1 MCGLRLLRGL
11 LIGRYQPFHKGH
23 LEVIKEALSKCDELI
38 IGIGSAQESHTLE
51 NPFTVGERIE
61 MIRRC
66 LRKKDL
72 ARTII
77 VPISDVNRYAIW
89 VSHVISQVPP
99 FQVVFTNNPLTRSL
113 FEEKGFKVIS
123 TKMYDRERYS
133 GRKIRELM
141 MKGGGWKDMVPKQI
155 LPYLKRLDARKR
167 LMAASVKD
175 E

>member
-1 MCGLRLLRGL
+1 MRGL

-23 LEVIKEALSKCDELI
+23 LEVLREALSRCDELI
-38 IGIGSAQESHTLE
+38 VGIGSAQESHTIE

-66 LRKKDL
+66 LGKKDL

-77 VPISDVNRYAIW
+77 VPISDINRYAIW
-89 VSHVISQVPP
+89 VSHVRSQVPP

-113 FEEKGFKVIS
+113 FEEKGFKVLS
-123 TKMYDRERYS
+123 TKMYDREKYS
-133 GRKIRELM
+133 GTKIRELM
-141 MKGGGWKDMVPKQI
+141 MKRGRWADLVPKQI
-155 LPYLKRLDARKR
+155 VPYLRKLDANNR
-167 LMAASVKD
+167 LLAATIKD

>member
-1 MCGLRLLRGL
+1 MRGL

-23 LEVIKEALSKCDELI
+23 LEVLKEALSRCDELI

-66 LRKKDL
+66 LSKNER

-77 VPISDVNRYAIW
+77 VPISDINRYAIW
-89 VSHVISQVPP
+89 VSHVRSQVPP
-99 FQVVFTNNPLTRSL
+99 FQVVFTNNPLTKSL
-113 FEEKGFKVIS
+113 FEEKGFKVLS
-123 TKMYDRERYS
+123 TKMYDREKYS
-133 GRKIRELM
+133 GTRIRELM
-141 MKGGGWKDMVPKQI
+141 MKRGKWTDMIPKRI
-155 LPYLKRLDARKR
+155 VPYLKKLDAANR
-167 LMAASVKD
+167 LMAATVKD